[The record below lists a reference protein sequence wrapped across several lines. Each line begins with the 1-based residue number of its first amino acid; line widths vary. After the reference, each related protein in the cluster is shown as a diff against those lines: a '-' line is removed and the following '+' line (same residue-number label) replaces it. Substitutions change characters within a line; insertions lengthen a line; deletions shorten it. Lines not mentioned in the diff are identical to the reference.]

1 MKAVYAGS
9 FDPVT
14 NGHIDIITRSAN
26 VFDEVIVAIA
36 TNTSKAP
43 LFTAE
48 EKQVVLESLMH
59 DRQLH
64 NVSVMQLSE
73 GLTVDFAKQ
82 HGAEILIRG
91 IRSVKDMEYEMDIES
106 MNKVQNPDV
115 ETVFFMAD
123 KQYRYLSSSMIKEV
137 AKFGGNLDELV
148 PAEVARL
155 WKEKLQ

>member
-59 DRQLH
+59 DCQLH

-123 KQYRYLSSSMIKEV
+123 KRYRYLSSSMIKEV

-155 WKEKLQ
+155 LKEKLQ

>member
-59 DRQLH
+59 DHQLH

-82 HGAEILIRG
+82 HGAKILIRG

-106 MNKVQNPDV
+106 MNKVQNSDV

-155 WKEKLQ
+155 LKEKLQ

>member
-59 DRQLH
+59 DHQLH

-82 HGAEILIRG
+82 HGAKILIRG

-106 MNKVQNPDV
+106 MNKVQNLDV

-155 WKEKLQ
+155 LKEKLQ

>member
-48 EKQVVLESLMH
+48 EKQTALESLMY

-82 HGAEILIRG
+82 HGAKILIRG

-137 AKFGGNLDELV
+137 AKFGGDLDKLV
-148 PAEVARL
+148 PAEIARL
-155 WKEKLQ
+155 LKEKLQ